1 MIILKKV
8 MFILALLLASSFLA
22 SAPLC
27 AEDGKAA
34 ATAEVSAA
42 KEGVKKI
49 DAKDV
54 QRVSPADIYEKVQT
68 GEALLV
74 CAYPD
79 DEKFAKSNLKG
90 AISFKR
96 FETML
101 KDIDQSKLIV
111 FY

>member
-1 MIILKKV
+1 VIILKKII
-8 MFILALLLASSFLA
+8 FLFALLLASSFLTL
-22 SAPLC
+22 APLC

-34 ATAEVSAA
+34 PATAEVAA
-42 KEGVKKI
+42 VKKI

-54 QRVSPADIYEKVQT
+54 ERVSPADVYEKVQT

-79 DEKFAKSNLKG
+79 DEKFAKNNLKG
-90 AISFKR
+90 AISLKQ
-96 FETML
+96 FETMA
-101 KDIDQSKLIV
+101 KDAGQSKLIV

>member
-1 MIILKKV
+1 MKKV

-34 ATAEVSAA
+34 SATAEVAAA

>member
-1 MIILKKV
+1 MKKIIFL
-8 MFILALLLASSFLA
+8 FALLLASLFLTL
-22 SAPLC
+22 APLC

-34 ATAEVSAA
+34 SATAEVAA
-42 KEGVKKI
+42 VKKI